1 MGLFSQRKNRLHGG
15 RRFRL
20 PEKFP
25 ARAGYISGRR
35 KTSPPARGTDFLG
48 QKMGPRA
55 GDDKISL
62 RKVVRQGA
70 VAIFPAPEERRAV
83 EVAFPGKG
91 RHVRAVEVTFPGRE
105 DTSARG
111 RRHFLGVKI
120 LPPARGRISGATF
133 SVPRADGEL
142 FRPPKIYPPRAR

>member
-70 VAIFPAPEERRAV
+70 VTIFPAPEERRTV

-91 RHVRAVEVTFPGRE
+91 RDLRAVEVTFPGRE

-111 RRHFLGVKI
+111 RTTFFSQERRPSCG
-120 LPPARGRISGATF
+120 GRLFRAWEMA
-133 SVPRADGEL
+133 PRAGGDIFWE
-142 FRPPKIYPPRAR
+142 